1 VKAIAKP
8 IIIGSALAVGAGLTA
23 GLGVTLALG
32 AALWRGRRAR
42 RYDLRGK
49 NVLITGGSRGLG
61 LALARQFLRRGA
73 FVVLLARDRDGLQ
86 NAKRRFASENVLIA
100 PCDVTDKKQVL
111 RTIEDLGDQLGR
123 IDVLV
128 NNAGV
133 MAVGPASAM
142 TLDDFRE
149 SMDVHFWGPLY
160 TSFAVLPLMRKRGEG
175 RIVNISSIGGK
186 ISLPHLLPYSAGKFA
201 LGGFSEGLAAEARK
215 DNIFVTTVY
224 PGLMRSGSPR
234 NALFKGKHRAEF
246 AWFSISASLPLISIG
261 ADRAAR
267 QIVKACERG
276 DARLVISPPAK
287 LAVQL
292 HEMFPEKSATVLAA
306 VDRLLPKSGGIG
318 ARSAKGAESTSAI
331 SPSWLTAL
339 DSVAARRN
347 NEIA

>member
-1 VKAIAKP
+1 VKVTAKP
-8 IIIGSALAVGAGLTA
+8 IIIGSALAIGAGLSA
-23 GLGVTLALG
+23 GLGVTVALG
-32 AALWRGRRAR
+32 VALWRGRGAR

-73 FVVLLARDRDGLQ
+73 VVALLARDRAGLQ
-86 NAKRRFASENVLIA
+86 NAKRKLSSEKVLIA
-100 PCDVTDKKQVL
+100 QCDVTDKKQVL
-111 RTIEDLGDQLGR
+111 QTIQNLCDQLGR

-133 MAVGPASAM
+133 MAVGPAAEM
-142 TLDDFRE
+142 TFNDFRQ
-149 SMDVHFWGPLY
+149 SMDVHFWAPLY
-160 TSFAVLPLMRKRGEG
+160 TSFAVLPLMRSRREG

-186 ISLPHLLPYSAGKFA
+186 LSIPHLLPYSAGKFA
-201 LGGFSEGLAAEARK
+201 LGGFSEGLTSEARK

-246 AWFSISASLPLISIG
+246 AWFSVSASLPLISIG
-261 ADRAAR
+261 ADRAAK
-267 QIVKACERG
+267 QIVRACERG
-276 DARLVISPPAK
+276 DARLVVSPPAK
-287 LAVQL
+287 LAAQL
-292 HEMFPEKSATVLAA
+292 HEIFPEKSAAVLAT
-306 VDRLLPKSGGIG
+306 VNRLLPNSGGIG
-318 ARSAKGAESTSAI
+318 ARGAKGVESTSAI

-339 DSVAARRN
+339 DSLAARRN